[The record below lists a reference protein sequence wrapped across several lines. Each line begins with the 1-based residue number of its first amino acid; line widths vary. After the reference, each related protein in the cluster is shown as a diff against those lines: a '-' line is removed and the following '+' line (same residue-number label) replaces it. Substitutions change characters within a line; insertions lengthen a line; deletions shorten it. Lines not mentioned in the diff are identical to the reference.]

1 MNESTASLGLAQPRS
16 NRLFRYAL
24 PAALLVAL
32 VAGFFGYRA
41 WTARPP
47 ASTPAASQ
55 VISAVELE
63 ERYGLRVNLVAVTA
77 AGGLVDV
84 RLKIVDGG
92 KAKALLQDPNNFPA
106 LWVPDMDITLELSDE
121 ARSQE
126 INFEDNGNIFL
137 MFPNTRNAVKP
148 GTPLTVM
155 FGDLR
160 LEPIIAK

>member
-1 MNESTASLGLAQPRS
+1 MKEMTANAVRDNPRL
-16 NRLFRYAL
+16 NKYMI
-24 PAALLVAL
+24 PAIILVFVLLVGLFA
-32 VAGFFGYRA
+32 YRSLNK
-41 WTARPP
+41 PE
-47 ASTPAASQ
+47 SV
-55 VISAVELE
+55 VISSGMTEVSPSILE
-63 ERYGLRVNLVAVTA
+63 DKYGLRVNLVAVTA

-92 KAKALLQDPNNFPA
+92 KAQALLQDPNNLPA
-106 LWVPDMDITLELSDE
+106 LWVPDMDITLTLPDE

-137 MFPNTRNAVKP
+137 MYPNTRNAVKP

-155 FGDLR
+155 FGDLA